1 MKSKCALFMSLL
13 IVSVVVML
21 VVFGCRLEKIERPD
35 ISEPDITLAVKS
47 TTTTTNTTT
56 DISNTTTVT
65 TTTITDT
72 SWCNTTDTTDSTF
85 TTCDATTTVI
95 DCVVQ
100 DTTARP
106 TPIQTQ
112 NHNAV
117 TTTTECTT
125 TTAETTTGCTTTV
138 STETQFPASDIYR
151 YEFVK
156 TFADGSYY
164 SYGKYGGSGRELIAC
179 DPGNGE
185 IKGSIASSYL
195 WNNYG
200 YNYKDSRTM
209 VYLRFSQ
216 YPQMDG
222 FYYLDDCCAQ
232 YLQYRID
239 FFFPDVSKC
248 PFGAPIGI
256 TKDID
261 CWVVYKE

>member
-21 VVFGCRLEKIERPD
+21 VVFGCRWEKIERPD
-35 ISEPDITLAVKS
+35 ISEPDITLAVES
-47 TTTTTNTTT
+47 TTTTTTTT
-56 DISNTTTVT
+56 TISDTTTIT

-72 SWCNTTDTTDSTF
+72 SWCNTTDTADLTYA
-85 TTCDATTTVI
+85 TCDVTTTVI
-95 DCVVQ
+95 VYTVQ
-100 DTTARP
+100 ETTARP
-106 TPIQTQ
+106 IQTQ
-112 NHNAV
+112 THNV
-117 TTTTECTT
+117 STTTTERTT
-125 TTAETTTGCTTTV
+125 TAAETTTVCTTTV
-138 STETQFPASDIYR
+138 PTETQFPASDIYR

-156 TFADGSYY
+156 TFTRGSYY
-164 SYGKYGGSGRELIAC
+164 DYGVYGGSGRELIPC
-179 DPGNGE
+179 DPSNAD

-195 WNNYG
+195 WNNYK
-200 YNYKDSRTM
+200 YMYKGSRTM
-209 VYLRFSQ
+209 VYLRLPE

-232 YLQYRID
+232 YLQNTID

-248 PFGAPIGI
+248 PFGPPIGI